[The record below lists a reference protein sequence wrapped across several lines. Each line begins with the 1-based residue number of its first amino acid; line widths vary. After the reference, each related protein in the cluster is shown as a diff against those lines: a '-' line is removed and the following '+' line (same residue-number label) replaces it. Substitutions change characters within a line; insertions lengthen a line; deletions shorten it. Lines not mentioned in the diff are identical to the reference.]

1 MDRSPQIIES
11 IRERFRPSPT
21 YRCGGCSL
29 SFDRERLNCPACG
42 YSEITEAGSRRSTA
56 NQ

>member
-11 IRERFRPSPT
+11 IRERFRPDPT

-42 YSEITEAGSRRSTA
+42 YSEITEARGRRSTA